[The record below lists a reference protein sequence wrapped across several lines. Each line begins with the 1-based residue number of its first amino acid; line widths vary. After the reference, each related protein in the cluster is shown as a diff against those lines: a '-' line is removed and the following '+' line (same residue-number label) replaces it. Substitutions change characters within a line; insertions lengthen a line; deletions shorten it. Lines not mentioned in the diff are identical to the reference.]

1 MSTVKRIWRLRW
13 AMPPASRAT
22 PCSLPVRLMSLT
34 PIFAV
39 RTGATGDI
47 SLAEGTQANDHIV

>member
-39 RTGATGDI
+39 RNRLTFLTI
-47 SLAEGTQANDHIV
+47 SFTVFKECGGFV